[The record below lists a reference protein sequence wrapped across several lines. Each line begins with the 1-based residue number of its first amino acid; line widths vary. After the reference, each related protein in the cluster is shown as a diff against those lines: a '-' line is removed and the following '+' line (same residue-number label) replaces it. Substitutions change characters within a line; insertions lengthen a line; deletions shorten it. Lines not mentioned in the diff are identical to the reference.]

1 MSGGR
6 CGVRM
11 LHRSIV
17 HSSGTSDERPTMTT
31 IIPCELNQLHL
42 KVSRRK
48 DSTHKN
54 ELHTWKPVIGE
65 LLQIPNQESSHTH
78 DIVD

>member
-17 HSSGTSDERPTMTT
+17 HSSGPSDGRPTMIT
-31 IIPCELNQLHL
+31 IIHWELNQLHF

-65 LLQIPNQESSHTH
+65 LLQISKQERSHTH